1 MCLKAIKAPPAS
13 RSQGA
18 SERNSP
24 TVATSRDW
32 QPQSVFIRWESN
44 CSGTNIIRA
53 RNNLG
58 DHCSCLS
65 RTCAAKISLVEL
77 HKFLPAKNQL
87 RNKSLVVWGFSI
99 TSINFGKLYQL
110 TLLCLK
116 VFQGSNSNF
125 NHSSSSSQRPCPLT
139 HLFQHHSR
147 MPGLSRP
154 LSFRRLLPKFAFPR
168 RCGVAL

>member
-65 RTCAAKISLVEL
+65 PTCAAKISLVEL

-99 TSINFGKLYQL
+99 TLINFGKLSVDPP
-110 TLLCLK
+110 LLE

-125 NHSSSSSQRPCPLT
+125 NHSSSQRPCPLT

>member
-1 MCLKAIKAPPAS
+1 MSSSGGRATVAEPTSSVPGTTWETTAPAS
-13 RSQGA
+13 HQ
-18 SERNSP
+18 
-24 TVATSRDW
+24 
-32 QPQSVFIRWESN
+32 
-44 CSGTNIIRA
+44 
-53 RNNLG
+53 
-58 DHCSCLS
+58 
-65 RTCAAKISLVEL
+65 LVRQKL
-77 HKFLPAKNQL
+77 QKFLPAKNQL

-110 TLLCLK
+110 TLLCLE

-168 RCGVAL
+168 RATAAASYPKLTL